1 MSDNEREI
9 RAFEAIIASQLHR
22 ERDPMNLNDLPPLT
36 ESQRAKMNALPA
48 SLVESLWDA
57 VDEEEPPCPETCE
70 VNEEENELVGMN
82 RADEMDD
89 DTRKALDEA
98 RKEII
103 DSMKKQRKEQDGGDS

>member
-1 MSDNEREI
+1 MSENEREI

-22 ERDPMNLNDLPPLT
+22 ERDPMNLDDLPPLT
-36 ESQRAKMNALPA
+36 ESQRAKMNSLRAN
-48 SLVESLWDA
+48 LVESLWDA
-57 VDEEEPPCPETCE
+57 VDEEPPCPETCE

-103 DSMKKQRKEQDGGDS
+103 ESMKKQWKERDGGDS